1 MSSFVLV
8 HGSWQG
14 GWAWEEVA
22 RRLEA
27 VATGPWP
34 RPSPATTVP
43 TRTGP
48 RSATTTWFTAV
59 LGTLEQAGSDPV
71 VLVGHSL
78 GGSVIGQVAD
88 RRPDRV
94 ARLVYC
100 DAFVLRDGEAVADLL
115 PAEFAANLRALAAAS
130 PDRSL
135 PLPWE
140 LWRTAFMQTA
150 DEATAKAA
158 FARLVPDPY
167 RTTFD
172 PVHLPRLAGLD
183 LPATFVHLRQDRTM
197 PTGFW
202 HPGMSGRLPGTA
214 LIELDGDHQAMLT
227 APGPLA
233 DALHWVAVTTA
244 PPAARRPEA
253 TADA

>member
-27 VATGPWP
+27 RGHRALAPTLPGHHRPGEDRARIGHDDLVA
-34 RPSPATTVP
+34 
-43 TRTGP
+43 
-48 RSATTTWFTAV
+48 AV
-59 LGTLEQAGSDPV
+59 LATLEDAGPGPV

-78 GGSVIGQVAD
+78 GGAVIGQVAD

-115 PAEFAANLRALAAAS
+115 PASFAANLRALAAAS

-150 DEATAKAA
+150 DEAAAKVA

-183 LPATFVHLRQDRTM
+183 LPATFIHLRQDRTM
-197 PTGFW
+197 PPGFW
-202 HPGMSGRLPGTA
+202 HPGMSGRLPGAA

-233 DALHWVAVTTA
+233 DALHWVAATTA
-244 PPAARRPEA
+244 PPGARRPEA